1 MVTRNEIL
9 KQLDELETAYRYFYN
24 NRELE
29 SYYVDIIDDTMV
41 LLDRLAAE
49 KENRKDTG
57 R

>member
-49 KENRKDTG
+49 KENRKDTS